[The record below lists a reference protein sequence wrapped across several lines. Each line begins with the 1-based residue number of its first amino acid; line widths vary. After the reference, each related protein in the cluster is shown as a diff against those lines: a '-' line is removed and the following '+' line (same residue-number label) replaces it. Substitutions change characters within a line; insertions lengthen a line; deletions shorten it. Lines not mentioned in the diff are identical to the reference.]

1 MSGCNTLIL
10 SLLFGSG
17 GEHCDLALAVGRE
30 GEEEEE
36 KEEEEEEE
44 GEEGGEGGGGGTAD
58 IKSNNRHLTA
68 VGKKHDFKPC
78 AKSSSGLITKGMKEQ
93 FGDLYTMYLPII
105 CIITEKLNKYICL
118 YIYTDL
124 KIYEQ
129 VF

>member
-1 MSGCNTLIL
+1 M
-10 SLLFGSG
+10 LFGSG

-44 GEEGGEGGGGGTAD
+44 GEEGGGGGGTAD

-68 VGKKHDFKPC
+68 VGKKHDVKPW
-78 AKSSSGLITKGMKEQ
+78 AKSSSGLITQGMKEQ

-105 CIITEKLNKYICL
+105 CIITEKLNKYV
-118 YIYTDL
+118 YIYIQT
-124 KIYEQ
+124 
-129 VF
+129 